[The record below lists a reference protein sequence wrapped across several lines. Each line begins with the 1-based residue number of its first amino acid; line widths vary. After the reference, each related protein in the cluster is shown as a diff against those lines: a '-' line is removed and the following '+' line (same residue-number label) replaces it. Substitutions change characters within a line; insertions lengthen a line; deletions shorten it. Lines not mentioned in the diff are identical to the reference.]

1 MKNPSWNDWINQA
14 SGQLNVNPD
23 SVKAAIDAG
32 DIQKL
37 TASMS
42 QADLEKVTSIMND
55 REKLNE
61 ILSSPMGKALLKQLG
76 K

>member
-1 MKNPSWNDWINQA
+1 MKNPSLNDWIHQA